1 VPRAGLSRDLVVAE
15 AATVA
20 DEIGY
25 ERLTLAA
32 VAERFGVAV
41 PSLYKHVAGL
51 GALRRE
57 LALLA
62 VRDLGAHLEQA
73 VQAGGSDLRSVA
85 HAYREF
91 ARSHPGRY
99 AATLRAADPSDDE
112 AVAASDAV
120 LATVLTVLGA
130 YGLAGDDA
138 IDAAR
143 TLRSSLH
150 GFVTLEHLGGFG
162 LPRDVDRSFERM
174 VEMLDAAFRSW
185 GRSWG
190 PAGSARYRR
199 RSGATA

>member
-1 VPRAGLSRDLVVAE
+1 MPRAGLSRERVVAE
-15 AATVA
+15 AAEVA

-62 VRDLGAHLEQA
+62 ITDLGARLDHV
-73 VQAGGSDLRSVA
+73 VQAEGADLGAVA
-85 HAYREF
+85 RAYRDF

-99 AATLRAADPSDDE
+99 AATLRAADPDDDE
-112 AVAASDAV
+112 VVGASDAV
-120 LATVLTVLGA
+120 LATVLTVLA
-130 YGLAGDDA
+130 ASGLAGDDA

-150 GFVTLEHLGGFG
+150 GFVTLERMGGFG

-185 GRSWG
+185 G
-190 PAGSARYRR
+190 PEGSARYRR

>member
-1 VPRAGLSRDLVVAE
+1 VPRAGLSRELVVAE

-62 VRDLGAHLEQA
+62 IRDLGAHLEQA
-73 VQAGGSDLRSVA
+73 VQAGGADLRSVA

-99 AATLRAADPSDDE
+99 TATLRAADPSDDE

-130 YGLAGDDA
+130 YGLAGDDG
-138 IDAAR
+138 IDAVR
-143 TLRSSLH
+143 TIRSSLH
-150 GFVTLEHLGGFG
+150 GFVTLERLGGFG

-174 VEMLDAAFRSW
+174 VEMLDVTFRSW
-185 GRSWG
+185 G
-190 PAGSARYRR
+190 PTGSARYRR

>member
-1 VPRAGLSRDLVVAE
+1 VPRAGLSRELVVAE

-20 DEIGY
+20 DELGY

-62 VRDLGAHLEQA
+62 ITDLGERLDRVVRADGADLGAL
-73 VQAGGSDLRSVA
+73 A
-85 HAYREF
+85 HAYRDF
-91 ARSHPGRY
+91 ARLHPGRY
-99 AATLRAADPSDDE
+99 AATLRAVDPSDEE
-112 AVAASDAV
+112 ATSASDAV
-120 LATVLTVLGA
+120 LTTVLTVLAG
-130 YGLAGDDA
+130 YELAGDDG

-143 TLRSSLH
+143 TLRSALH
-150 GFVTLEHLGGFG
+150 GFVALERAGGFG

-185 GRSWG
+185 G
-190 PAGSARYRR
+190 PAGAARYRR

>member
-1 VPRAGLSRDLVVAE
+1 VPRAGLSRELVVAE

-62 VRDLGAHLEQA
+62 ITDLGERLDRVARADGADLGAL
-73 VQAGGSDLRSVA
+73 A
-85 HAYREF
+85 HAYRDF

-99 AATLRAADPSDDE
+99 AATLRAVDPSDEE
-112 AVAASDAV
+112 ATSASDAV
-120 LATVLTVLGA
+120 LATVLTVLDG
-130 YGLAGDDA
+130 YGLSGDDA

-143 TLRSSLH
+143 TLRSALH
-150 GFVTLEHLGGFG
+150 GFVALERAGGFG

-185 GRSWG
+185 GLPG
-190 PAGSARYRR
+190 AARYRR